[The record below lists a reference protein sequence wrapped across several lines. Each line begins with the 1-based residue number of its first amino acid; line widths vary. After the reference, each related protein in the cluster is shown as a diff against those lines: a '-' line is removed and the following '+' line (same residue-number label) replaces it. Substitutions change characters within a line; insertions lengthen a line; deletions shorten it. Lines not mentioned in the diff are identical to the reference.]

1 MKIGFN
7 KRLQALLAASGMSQ
21 EDAARHL
28 GVSSSTVS
36 RWVRGVR
43 VPSAYQLRNLVH
55 FFGLPYT
62 WFLEDVLAVQ
72 NMVWEERTSLRND
85 LEDAAGEGFDDEFDA
100 EADFDTADIAGWL
113 GLRQDTIEALAALA
127 GTSDADVR
135 DAVDEAVYHVVSAAN
150 AAYDAMLHTAEQSLR
165 KMAGAEK

>member
-72 NMVWEERTSLRND
+72 NMVWE
-85 LEDAAGEGFDDEFDA
+85 
-100 EADFDTADIAGWL
+100 DFDTADIAGWL